1 MNRIKTYGMAERAD
15 YFDFD
20 IRAQQVREPLEQP
33 HRHEYF
39 QIQVNLE
46 GDTRQTISGT
56 TRSFPRGGLSFV
68 LPYRVHLV
76 PHPPGAR
83 YVIINFAQRFL
94 WPELAVD
101 ALDLEDVPVSQ
112 APALAPFLFQEY
124 LDFEL
129 DAQGLAEAQTL
140 IARLMAENR
149 RRGFGSSTAIR
160 GLLLQLIGLV
170 CARYEAD
177 LLHLARHHAG
187 SSRRESVRRVLAHIG
202 ARLADNL
209 TLNDAAAAAFLSP
222 NYLAHLLKKET
233 GKTFTELVAER
244 RMALARDLLA
254 HTARGVAQ
262 VAHAAGFADE
272 AYFSRRFRQLEGVS
286 PTGYRERLRGDGART
301 PPKAAQESG
310 QKTGRK
316 ATQTGRQGT
325 PRNARNRPRIA

>member
-1 MNRIKTYGMAERAD
+1 MNPIKTYGMAERAD

-39 QIQVNLE
+39 QIQVNLD

-56 TRSFPRGGLSFV
+56 VRPFKRGSLSFV

-83 YVIINFAQRFL
+83 YVIINFAQPFL
-94 WPELAVD
+94 WPELTVD
-101 ALDLEDVPVSQ
+101 PLDLEDVPVSQ

-129 DAQGLAEAQTL
+129 DDAGFAQVQDL
-140 IARLMAENR
+140 IQRLTEENQ
-149 RRGFGSSTAIR
+149 RRGFGSLTTIR
-160 GLLLQLIGLV
+160 GLILQLIGLV
-170 CARYEAD
+170 CERHEAD
-177 LLHLARHHAG
+177 LLHMARHHAG
-187 SSRRESVRRVLAHIG
+187 SSRRGSVKRVLAHIG
-202 ARLADNL
+202 AHITQNL

-254 HTARGVAQ
+254 HSARKVSQ

-286 PTGYRERLRGDGART
+286 PTEYRERLRAG
-301 PPKAAQESG
+301 
-310 QKTGRK
+310 
-316 ATQTGRQGT
+316 
-325 PRNARNRPRIA
+325 NADR